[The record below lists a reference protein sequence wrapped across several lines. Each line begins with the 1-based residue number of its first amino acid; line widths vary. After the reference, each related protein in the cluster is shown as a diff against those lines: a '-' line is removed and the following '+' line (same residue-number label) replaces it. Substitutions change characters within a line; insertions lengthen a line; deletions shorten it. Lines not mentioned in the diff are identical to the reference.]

1 MELEPRCIPARLL
14 IVDDSPTNLRFL
26 AHVLHNM
33 GEIFFAT
40 DGPSALKIAR
50 DKQPDLILLDVEMP
64 GMSGYDVCLQ
74 MKQDPLLSDAAI
86 IFVTSH
92 QSMVH
97 EVRALEVGAVDFISK
112 PLNPPIVR
120 ARVRTHLTLKQQS
133 DKLRRLAN
141 RDGMTGV
148 FNRRA
153 LDEILEVE
161 FRRHMRTAAPMG
173 LAMLDV
179 DFFKSYNDSYG
190 HLLGDDCLRHIAK
203 TIVASTRRPAESV
216 CRYGGEEFMVI
227 LPNCNDSQTL
237 QYGNW
242 LIDQI
247 HKLALPHQSSNF
259 GIVTIS
265 VGVTSQIPTEQ
276 LTISDLIQCCDMALY
291 DAKHQG
297 RDRVCVYQGDP
308 LETQP

>member
-14 IVDDSPTNLRFL
+14 LVDDSPTNLRFL

-64 GMSGYDVCLQ
+64 GMTGYDVCQQ
-74 MKQDPLLSDAAI
+74 MKQEPLLSDVAI

-92 QSMVH
+92 QSMDH
-97 EVRALEVGAVDFISK
+97 EVRALEVGAVDFITK

-153 LDEILEVE
+153 LDEILAVE
-161 FRRHMRTAAPMG
+161 FRRHMRIAAPLG

-203 TIVASTRRPAESV
+203 TIPASPRRPAESV
-216 CRYGGEEFMVI
+216 CRYGGEEFMVV
-227 LPNCNDSQTL
+227 LPNCNEAQTL
-237 QYGNW
+237 QYANW
-242 LIDQI
+242 LIDQV
-247 HKLALPHQSSNF
+247 HKLVLPHQASEF

-265 VGVTSQIPTEQ
+265 VGVVSMVPTEQ
-276 LTISDLIQCCDMALY
+276 VTIPELVQFCDMALY

-297 RDRVCVYQGDP
+297 RDRVCAYQTGQTG
-308 LETQP
+308 TQS

>member
-14 IVDDSPTNLRFL
+14 LVDDSPTNLRFL

-64 GMSGYDVCLQ
+64 GMTGYDVCQQ
-74 MKQDPLLSDAAI
+74 MKQEPLLSDVAI

-92 QSMVH
+92 QSMDH
-97 EVRALEVGAVDFISK
+97 EVRALEVGAVDFITK

-153 LDEILEVE
+153 LDEILAVE
-161 FRRHMRTAAPMG
+161 FRRHMRIAAPLG

-179 DFFKSYNDSYG
+179 DFFKQFNDKYG
-190 HLLGDDCLRHIAK
+190 HQAGDECLRR
-203 TIVASTRRPAESV
+203 VASLLSQVLRREDDLAA
-216 CRYGGEEFMVI
+216 RYGGEEFVLI
-227 LPNCNDSQTL
+227 LPFTDLSGALRVAGLVQKGLSELAIPHKMSQVSPHVTCSLGVATL
-237 QYGNW
+237 
-242 LIDQI
+242 
-247 HKLALPHQSSNF
+247 
-259 GIVTIS
+259 
-265 VGVTSQIPTEQ
+265 IPSMELVRTE
-276 LTISDLIQCCDMALY
+276 LVEMADVALY
-291 DAKHQG
+291 RAKKNG
-297 RDRVCVYQGDP
+297 RNRIEVAD
-308 LETQP
+308 